1 MLTAGLTVR
10 EAVRDDYDAVAEVT
24 VAAFRTIGP
33 LGDYEPVLRDVA
45 GRAATCIVLVA
56 IMDGTIVGTATYV
69 PGPGPYAETDDPDDA
84 CLRMLAVLP
93 DASGRGIGTAL
104 TLRCLALARAAE
116 KRRLVLH
123 TRPTMAAAQ
132 RIYERLGFQRAP
144 ELDEEYP
151 GITLLG
157 YARELRPPA

>member
-1 MLTAGLTVR
+1 MPAARLTIR
-10 EAVRDDYDAVAEVT
+10 EARRDEYDAVAEVT
-24 VAAFRTIGP
+24 VSAFRTIAP

-45 GRAATCIVLVA
+45 GRAASCIVLVA
-56 IMDGTIVGTATYV
+56 ISGGAIVGTATYV
-69 PGPGPYAETDDPDDA
+69 PGPGLYAETDDPADA

-104 TLRCLALARAAE
+104 TRRCLALARAAE

-123 TRPTMAAAQ
+123 TRPTMAVAQ
-132 RIYERLGFQRAP
+132 HIYERLGFQRAP

-151 GITLLG
+151 GISLLG
-157 YARELRPPA
+157 YVRELRPPP

>member
-1 MLTAGLTVR
+1 VLTARLTVR

-24 VAAFRTIGP
+24 VAAFRTIGR

-56 IMDGTIVGTATYV
+56 ITGGTIVGTATYV

-93 DASGRGIGTAL
+93 EASGRGIGTAL
-104 TLRCLALARAAE
+104 TRRCLALARAAE

-132 RIYERLGFQRAP
+132 RIYERLGFRREP

-157 YARELRPPA
+157 YARELRPPP